1 MLMTMIEPAELEI
14 RFNYLA
20 FRGTCPTC
28 KTKYHP
34 EIGPALYV
42 VDGADVPLC
51 SDCTAQQSA
60 GVLELLRRAR
70 RDSRA
75 A

>member
-1 MLMTMIEPAELEI
+1 MLQTIAEPAELEI

-20 FRGTCPTC
+20 FRGHCPAC
-28 KTKYHP
+28 QNRYHP
-34 EIGPALYV
+34 DIGPSLFI
-42 VDGADVPLC
+42 VDRDSVPLC
-51 SDCTAQQSA
+51 RDCAAQQSA

-70 RDSRA
+70 RDAGA